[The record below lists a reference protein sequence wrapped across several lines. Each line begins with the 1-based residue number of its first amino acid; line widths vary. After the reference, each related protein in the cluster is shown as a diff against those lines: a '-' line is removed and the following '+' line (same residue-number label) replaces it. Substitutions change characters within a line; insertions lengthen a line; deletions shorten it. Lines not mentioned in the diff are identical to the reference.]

1 VNVTRTPTTGRHPA
15 DALLA
20 AFVDGQLAS
29 DEHQRMVEHLAGCEV
44 CREVVAETAKTLRD
58 PELAG
63 FLDDDGDGDE
73 DVEPSSGSSG
83 KVLRPKKSRFR
94 RALPLIATLTA
105 AAAVTALLVLTPAGR
120 GILGLG
126 GGEAAVA
133 ELTAGLEGEEIRRFL
148 TAGDYDS
155 DWGGGLMGESS
166 PLAELDAETSF
177 QLGARITQ
185 LDVAL
190 HLEAR
195 DAAKVLALRV
205 YNRVSELTTA
215 SLFYGG
221 GQGLQGRLAEEA
233 DSAELL
239 QLNARGDKWL
249 RSGDESASLHWYD
262 LGRWAAAGSLAALA
276 EDPSKLRQRAF
287 RRQGRRLNRRDW
299 PPAVEAPLTAI
310 SSLLAD
316 GVDEGEWNALRQEFG
331 KLMEAGGNHGS
342 WPEPPD
348 SENEP
353 AD

>member
-1 VNVTRTPTTGRHPA
+1 MNVTRTPTASRHPA

-20 AFVDGQLAS
+20 AFVDGRLGG
-29 DEHQRMVEHLAGCEV
+29 DEHRRLVAHLSGCEV

-58 PELAG
+58 SELTG
-63 FLDDDGDGDE
+63 CFDDEEGTEE
-73 DVEPSSGSSG
+73 DVEPSSSRPG
-83 KVLRPKKSRFR
+83 KVLRPAKSRFR

-105 AAAVTALLVLTPAGR
+105 AAAVAALLVLTPAGR

-126 GGEAAVA
+126 SEDEVA

-148 TAGDYDS
+148 TLGDYDS
-155 DWGGGLMGESS
+155 DWGGGLLGESS

-177 QLGARITQ
+177 QLGARVTQ

-190 HLEAR
+190 HLRER
-195 DAAKVLALRV
+195 DAAKVLAV
-205 YNRVSELTTA
+205 RVSALVSDPTV

-239 QLNARGDKWL
+239 QLNARGDEGL

-262 LGRWAAAGSLAALA
+262 LGRWTAAGSLAALA
-276 EDPSKLRQRAF
+276 EDPTKLRQPTF
-287 RRQGRRLNRRDW
+287 QRQGRRLNRRDW
-299 PPAVEAPLTAI
+299 PPAVEGPLAAI

-316 GVDEGEWNALRQEFG
+316 GVDEGEWNALRQEFE
-331 KLMEAGGNHGS
+331 KLMEAGGNHDG
-342 WPEPPD
+342 WTEPSD

-353 AD
+353 AV